1 MAESAAETYRRNGFV
16 IFRQAIPQGI
26 VEELANA
33 EAEVVRP
40 YAGPL
45 YRHDLRVAP
54 HEFYRSA
61 ELSEIERTRSGLLNA
76 HLLKESPI
84 QPFVDSFNRLLTS
97 RALFDCLHQ
106 LDSELHYTLHQTI
119 FFFVSPLT
127 IPHIDRMTLD
137 TVPAGRS
144 FTAWVPIDR
153 IGATNG
159 PILLVPRPL
168 GSYESEADLG
178 IAVLDDPQKTKEA
191 HRNALGRRL
200 QAEGAV
206 AMVPLLNPRD
216 VLVFAP
222 STPHGSLPPHRANA
236 PRRSIQAIYRPTSVT
251 RWGGYPDHDQVRD
264 PAASEQR
271 VSDRFSFLKVAL
283 PNLGAE

>member
-16 IFRQAIPQGI
+16 IFRQVVPREI
-26 VEELANA
+26 VEALAKSEA
-33 EAEVVRP
+33 EAVRP
-40 YAGPL
+40 YSGPL
-45 YRHDLRVAP
+45 YRHDLRVAT
-54 HEFYRSA
+54 HEYYRSA
-61 ELSEIERTRSGLLNA
+61 ALSEIERSRSGLLNA

-84 QPFVDSFNRLLTS
+84 QRFVDALVRLVTS
-97 RALFDCLHQ
+97 RAVFDCLHR
-106 LDSELHYTLHQTI
+106 LDSEPHFTLHQTI

-127 IPHIDRMTLD
+127 VPHIDRMTLD
-137 TVPAGRS
+137 TAPPGRS
-144 FTAWVPIDR
+144 FTVWIPIDP
-153 IGATNG
+153 IDATNG
-159 PILLVPRPL
+159 PILVVPRPL
-168 GSYESEADLG
+168 GTYESEADLG
-178 IAVLDDPQKTKEA
+178 IAVLDDLQKTKEA

-222 STPHGSLPPHRANA
+222 STPHGSFPPHRADA

-264 PAASEQR
+264 PAASEQV
-271 VSDRFSFLKVAL
+271 VSERFSFLKVAL
-283 PNLGAE
+283 PKL